1 MKVGPLGIM
10 GGKKGTMKKKSGNI
24 ILKVGIW
31 YLFILGVFAAYT
43 NWLPQIR
50 GDAPEAAEAVDVGNV
65 TPEKLA
71 EMGGKIIFGTD
82 NPLAVLARGEG
93 PIGKG
98 QCPLC
103 HQFFMEQKADRC
115 PNLIALPNPSNP
127 NDKGLFMTEEQRSHK
142 RPEEE
147 RYKQF
152 ASRLANGESNSGV
165 KPHAKPGG
173 QYLIESEYCPNC
185 YVVEGFGVKGSNDQ
199 ESPMPII
206 NKAPIQ
212 LTDTEIVAVVTFL
225 QTREGDFSKAT
236 AKADWE
242 DYFGKP
248 LAAEAAP
255 APGAQQVA
263 AGPPVAMNS
272 DTPEQIV
279 QKMTCFACHKI
290 PGITIAKTGMIG
302 PLLIEKTNA
311 PNRIKSKEYQQAVKE
326 GKASAK
332 TPKEYV
338 MESIMNPKAFIVPG
352 FADDMIADFK
362 HKFTVGGLEK
372 MVDYLLQQDEA
383 AAVKDGMDRLP
394 NEKEGPLKKT
404 AVLEQLQKDDPERL
418 ARMIKD
424 DPERFAWFTQKDA
437 KPVVKVQKQE
447 KNTDRRQ
454 ASLNGQA
461 SEGKF

>member
-1 MKVGPLGIM
+1 
-10 GGKKGTMKKKSGNI
+10 MKKEKGSGT
-24 ILKVGIW
+24 ILKIAVW

-50 GDAPEAAEAVDVGNV
+50 GDAPEAAEAVDVAKV
-65 TPEKLA
+65 TPQQLA

-127 NDKGLFMTEEQRSHK
+127 NDKGLFVTEEQRSHD
-142 RPEEE
+142 RPKSE
-147 RYKQF
+147 RYKAF
-152 ASRLANGESNSGV
+152 ASRLANGEPNSGV
-165 KPHAKPGG
+165 KPHATTGG
-173 QYLIESEYCPNC
+173 EYLIESEYCPNC

-212 LTDTEIVAVVTFL
+212 LTDTEIVAVVSFL
-225 QTREGDFSKAT
+225 QTRDGDFNKWT
-236 AKADWE
+236 AKDSWE
-242 DYFGKP
+242 KYWGKP
-248 LAAEAAP
+248 LAADAAP
-255 APGAQQVA
+255 KPGAQQVA
-263 AGPPVAMNS
+263 AGPVVALNA

-290 PGITIAKTGMIG
+290 PGISIAKTGMVG
-302 PLLIEKTNA
+302 PLLIEGTNA
-311 PNRIKSKEYQQAVKE
+311 PNRLKSKEYQQAVKE
-326 GKASAK
+326 GKAKAK

-338 MESIMNPKAFIVPG
+338 MESIMDPGAFVVPG
-352 FADDMIADFK
+352 FADDMLKDFK

-372 MVDYLLQQDEA
+372 MVDYLLQQTAETA
-383 AAVKDGMDRLP
+383 IKDGLDRLP
-394 NEKEGPLKKT
+394 NEKEGPLKKA
-404 AVLEQLQKDDPERL
+404 AVETPADK
-418 ARMIKD
+418 
-424 DPERFAWFTQKDA
+424 
-437 KPVVKVQKQE
+437 KPVATVKKDQGDLKGV
-447 KNTDRRQ
+447 Q
-454 ASLNGQA
+454 ASVVGQA
-461 SEGKF
+461 SGGTF